1 MFHPPKIDRKVVKD
15 YSCLLDILVMKCFI
29 KMTELPFFC
38 TCNFVPFLML
48 FQISIITIFPY
59 FSGVTSEEGLL
70 FNGEAM

>member
-1 MFHPPKIDRKVVKD
+1 MGVSSSQNWQKSGEGLFMFVG
-15 YSCLLDILVMKCFI
+15 Y
-29 KMTELPFFC
+29 
-38 TCNFVPFLML
+38 TCNEMFYKNDWAAFLYIML